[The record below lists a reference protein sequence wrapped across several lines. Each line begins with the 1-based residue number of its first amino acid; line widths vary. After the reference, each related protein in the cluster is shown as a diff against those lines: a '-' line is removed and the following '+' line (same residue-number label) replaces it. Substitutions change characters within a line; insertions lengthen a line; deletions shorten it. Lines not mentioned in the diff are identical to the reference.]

1 MGQGMIFQNSEVSTY
16 WKGKERELASEKT
29 KTKKASNKLRQSG
42 QHRDTQTFDTFYQ
55 PRSGIVFF
63 PPPAIMSIFM
73 CVYFFVLVGINS
85 LQPPL
90 QEQNSPCYH
99 WVRPYVQTSAFHS
112 NRIYILYL
120 YQCPHWLHSAETRAS
135 ICVYCD
141 FLCQVKE
148 SENRILMAQ
157 GVHTGTSPKLSR
169 LSSMALTARHF
180 YQLRIHFQL
189 FLSCFTKCLKC
200 RHWICT

>member
-1 MGQGMIFQNSEVSTY
+1 MAA
-16 WKGKERELASEKT
+16 RAD
-29 KTKKASNKLRQSG
+29 
-42 QHRDTQTFDTFYQ
+42 RDIQTSDTFYQ

-73 CVYFFVLVGINS
+73 CVYVFVLVGTNS

-90 QEQNSPCYH
+90 QEQNNPCYH
-99 WVRPYVQTSAFHS
+99 WSRPYVPTSAFHS

-120 YQCPHWLHSAETRAS
+120 DQCPHWLHSAETRAS

-148 SENRILMAQ
+148 SENSIFMAQ
-157 GVHTGTSPKLSR
+157 RVHTGISPKLSR
-169 LSSMALTARHF
+169 LGSMALSARHF

-189 FLSCFTKCLKC
+189 FLSSFTKCLKC